1 MSKFHSTNSINY
13 WREFLES
20 YSLTST
26 FADDS
31 FALETCKLAL
41 QAVKSGNFG
50 IGSIV
55 VDSQGEI
62 VASGYNQVFHPY
74 FRSDRHG
81 EMVAMERFENQYR
94 EVTSMKG
101 YTLYTS
107 LESCPM
113 CMARLITSGCEKIIH
128 IADDP
133 LGGMV
138 HLKDNLPSIWIEL
151 AQRQTFAKAKC
162 SVELEEAAQQIL
174 LLNVEELN
182 ASLYQRLESSD
193 LKRGNLA

>member
-1 MSKFHSTNSINY
+1 MSKSYSINSINY
-13 WREFLES
+13 WKEFLDS
-20 YSLTST
+20 YQQNSILY
-26 FADDS
+26 DDF

-41 QAVKSGNFG
+41 QAVESGNFG
-50 IGSIV
+50 IGSII

-62 VASGYNQVFHPY
+62 ITRGYNQVFHPY

-81 EMVAMERFENQYR
+81 EMVTMGKFEDRYR
-94 EVTSMKG
+94 EVTTMKG

-113 CMARLITSGCEKIIH
+113 CMARLITSGCEKVIH

-138 HLKDNLPSIWIEL
+138 NLKNNLPLIWTKL
-151 AQRQTFAKAKC
+151 AQRQTFTKAKC
-162 SVELEEAAQQIL
+162 STEIEEAARHIFM
-174 LLNVEELN
+174 LNVEELN
-182 ASLYQRLESSD
+182 TALQ
-193 LKRGNLA
+193 KRSGENN